1 MRAAIAINSRSRTQS
16 TLKVGRQPSLARR
29 PCRGASLPNA
39 AGFPRRWTSSAVSTN
54 NVEPEIDG
62 CLLEPLQI
70 RLTSNG
76 SSSKSERWDMKRI
89 CMIIAALALFL
100 APMRAMAQDKLVI
113 SVWGGSWR
121 DMVDNLIGKKFTAAT
136 GVPVEYITGGTIDR
150 LNKEKLAKGNP
161 ESDITFTTSH
171 VGWLYA
177 NDGLYETLDLTKVPN
192 AANLVEQAR
201 ISPYHIGTWAYV
213 YTIGYRPDLFKG
225 VAFESWADLW
235 KPELKGKLAAP
246 DFDPSHLIV
255 VSAILSGGDAATW
268 EKGQAKLKELK
279 PNFKAFYTNDANSQQ
294 LIANGETPVQVI
306 LSMNAHYMAGEGV
319 PIQLVIPK
327 EGAVLGIDTVAIM
340 KGSKRAELAYKFIN
354 IALDPQVQ
362 AEVAQFK
369 KGSPVV
375 LNAKLDPAVAK
386 LPGVFTSVEQWN
398 KQAIIIDH
406 KLRAEKTAE
415 WRKWFAENIM
425 N

>member
-1 MRAAIAINSRSRTQS
+1 
-16 TLKVGRQPSLARR
+16 
-29 PCRGASLPNA
+29 
-39 AGFPRRWTSSAVSTN
+39 
-54 NVEPEIDG
+54 
-62 CLLEPLQI
+62 
-70 RLTSNG
+70 
-76 SSSKSERWDMKRI
+76 MKRI
-89 CMIIAALALFL
+89 CTAIGALALLFSPL
-100 APMRAMAQDKLVI
+100 TAMAQEKLVV

-121 DMVDNLIGKKFTAAT
+121 DMVAEIIGKKFTAET
-136 GVPVEYITGGTIDR
+136 GVQVEYITGGTIDR

-161 ESDITFTTSH
+161 ESDLTFTTSH

-177 NDGLYETLDLTKVPN
+177 NDGLYEQLDLSKVPN
-192 AANLVEQAR
+192 AKNLVQQAK

-213 YTIGYRPDLFKG
+213 YTIGSRSDLMKG
-225 VAFESWADLW
+225 VTFTSWADLW

-246 DFDPSHLIV
+246 DFDPSHLITV
-255 VSAILSGGDAATW
+255 AAMLSGGDASTW
-268 EKGQAKLKELK
+268 EKGQSKLKELK

-294 LIANGETPVQVI
+294 LLANGETPVQVI

-319 PIQLVIPK
+319 PVQLVIPK

-340 KGSKRAELAYKFIN
+340 KGSKKAELAYKFIN
-354 IALDPQVQ
+354 ATLDPQVQ
-362 AEVAQFK
+362 AAIAKFK

-375 LNAKLDPAVAK
+375 LDAKVDPEIAK
-386 LPGVFTSVEQWN
+386 LPGVFTSADQWN
-398 KQAIIIDH
+398 KQAIVIDH

>member
-1 MRAAIAINSRSRTQS
+1 
-16 TLKVGRQPSLARR
+16 
-29 PCRGASLPNA
+29 
-39 AGFPRRWTSSAVSTN
+39 
-54 NVEPEIDG
+54 
-62 CLLEPLQI
+62 
-70 RLTSNG
+70 
-76 SSSKSERWDMKRI
+76 MKRI
-89 CMIIAALALFL
+89 CMTLCAGALFL
-100 APMRAMAQDKLVI
+100 ASFLLPNAALAQDKLVV
-113 SVWGGSWR
+113 SVWAAAGGTWSPPSSAGNSR
-121 DMVDNLIGKKFTAAT
+121 QT

-177 NDGLYETLDLTKVPN
+177 NDGLYEELDLNKVPN
-192 AANLVEQAR
+192 AKNLVAQAK

-213 YTIGYRPDLFKG
+213 YTIGYRPDLLKG
-225 VAFESWADLW
+225 VSFNSWADLW
-235 KPELKGKLAAP
+235 KPEVKGKLAAP

-255 VSAILSGGDAATW
+255 VAAMLSAVTRRPGR
-268 EKGQAKLKELK
+268 GQPKLRELK
-279 PNFKAFYTNDANSQQ
+279 PSFKAFYTNDANSQQ

-306 LSMNAHYMAGEGV
+306 LSMNAHFMAAEGV
-319 PIQLVIPK
+319 PVQLVIPK

-340 KGSKRAELAYKFIN
+340 KGSKKADLAYKFIN
-354 IALDPQVQ
+354 IALDLQVQ
-362 AEVAQFK
+362 AEVAKFK

-375 LNAKLDPAVAK
+375 LDAKIDPAVAK
-386 LPGVFTSVEQWN
+386 LPGVFTSVDQWN

-406 KLRAEKTAE
+406 KLRAEKTPE

>member
-1 MRAAIAINSRSRTQS
+1 
-16 TLKVGRQPSLARR
+16 
-29 PCRGASLPNA
+29 
-39 AGFPRRWTSSAVSTN
+39 
-54 NVEPEIDG
+54 
-62 CLLEPLQI
+62 
-70 RLTSNG
+70 
-76 SSSKSERWDMKRI
+76 MKRLS
-89 CMIIAALALFL
+89 MALGALALLL
-100 APMRAMAQDKLVI
+100 APMPATAQDKLVV

-121 DMVDNLIGKKFTAAT
+121 DMVANIIGKKFTAAT
-136 GVPVEYITGGTIDR
+136 GVQVEYITGGTIDR
-150 LNKEKLAKGNP
+150 LNKEKLAKGSP

-177 NDGLYETLDLTKVPN
+177 NDGLYEQLDLAKVPN
-192 AANLVEQAR
+192 AKNLVEQAK

-213 YTIGYRPDLFKG
+213 YTIGYRPDSLKG

-235 KPELKGKLAAP
+235 RPEIKGKLAAP
-246 DFDPSHLIV
+246 DFDPSHLIAV
-255 VSAILSGGDAATW
+255 AAMLSGGDAATW
-268 EKGQAKLKELK
+268 EKGQAKLKQLK
-279 PNFKAFYTNDANSQQ
+279 PSFKAYYTNDANSQQ

-306 LSMNAHYMAGEGV
+306 LSMNAHYMASEGV

-327 EGAVLGIDTVAIM
+327 EGAVLGIDSVAIM
-340 KGSKRAELAYKFIN
+340 KGSKKADLAYKFIN

-362 AEVAQFK
+362 AEVAKFK

-375 LNAKLDPAVAK
+375 LDAKVDPDVAK
-386 LPGVFTSVEQWN
+386 LPGVFTTADQWN

-415 WRKWFAENIM
+415 WRKWFTENII

>member
-1 MRAAIAINSRSRTQS
+1 
-16 TLKVGRQPSLARR
+16 
-29 PCRGASLPNA
+29 
-39 AGFPRRWTSSAVSTN
+39 
-54 NVEPEIDG
+54 
-62 CLLEPLQI
+62 
-70 RLTSNG
+70 
-76 SSSKSERWDMKRI
+76 MKRL
-89 CMIIAALALFL
+89 CTALSALGLLL
-100 APMRAMAQDKLVI
+100 APIQATAQEKLVV

-121 DMVDNLIGKKFTAAT
+121 DMVANIIGKKFTAET
-136 GVPVEYITGGTIDR
+136 GASVEYVTGGTIDR

-177 NDGLYETLDLTKVPN
+177 NDGLYEQLDLAKVPN
-192 AANLVEQAR
+192 ARNLVQQAK

-213 YTIGYRPDLFKG
+213 YTIGYRPDLLKG
-225 VAFESWADLW
+225 AAFESWADLW
-235 KPELKGKLAAP
+235 KSEVKGKLAAP
-246 DFDPSHLIV
+246 DFDPSHLITV
-255 VSAILSGGDAATW
+255 AAILSGGDAATW

-279 PNFKAFYTNDANSQQ
+279 PSFKAFYTNDANSQQ

-306 LSMNAHYMAGEGV
+306 LSMNAHYMAREGV

-340 KGSKRAELAYKFIN
+340 KGSKKSELAYKFIN
-354 IALDPQVQ
+354 AALDPQVQ

-375 LNAKLDPAVAK
+375 LDAKVDPEIAK
-386 LPGVFTSVEQWN
+386 LPGVFTTADQWN

>member
-1 MRAAIAINSRSRTQS
+1 
-16 TLKVGRQPSLARR
+16 
-29 PCRGASLPNA
+29 
-39 AGFPRRWTSSAVSTN
+39 
-54 NVEPEIDG
+54 
-62 CLLEPLQI
+62 
-70 RLTSNG
+70 
-76 SSSKSERWDMKRI
+76 MKRI
-89 CMIIAALALFL
+89 PMALRVLSLFLLSALF
-100 APMRAMAQDKLVI
+100 APMEANAQDKLVV

-121 DMVDNLIGKKFTAAT
+121 DMVANIISKKFTADT
-136 GVPVEYITGGTIDR
+136 GAAVEYITGGTIDR

-177 NDGLYETLDLTKVPN
+177 NDGLYEQLDLSKVPN
-192 AANLVEQAR
+192 AANLIEQAK

-213 YTIGYRPDLFKG
+213 YTIGYRADLLKG
-225 VAFESWADLW
+225 VSFESWEDLW
-235 KPELKGKLAAP
+235 KPEIKGKLAAP

-268 EKGQAKLKELK
+268 EKGQAKLKALK
-279 PNFKAFYTNDANSQQ
+279 PSFKAFYTNDANSQQ
-294 LIANGETPVQVI
+294 LIASGETPVQVI
-306 LSMNAHYMAGEGV
+306 LSMNAHYIVAEGV
-319 PIQLVIPK
+319 PVTLVIPK

-340 KGSKRAELAYKFIN
+340 KGSKKAELAYKFIN
-354 IALDPQVQ
+354 VALDPQVQ
-362 AEVAQFK
+362 AEVATFK
-369 KGSPVV
+369 KGSPMVRD
-375 LNAKLDPAVAK
+375 AKIDPAVAK
-386 LPGVFTSVEQWN
+386 LPGVFTTPEQWS